1 MKLTFPPQASSPL
14 LPSSTNALSRVPTL
28 REKEKIRDSQED
40 RAGGVAQFVPGT
52 SGTVVASEE
61 TRANGSNPPS
71 VIQNKGSRLVQF
83 QRDQGT
89 APVSPS
95 TLANLEARTTAA
107 SSVNTSRVNSLGP
120 DTDPGSTSQSSEGQS
135 AREATMDE
143 LESHHAEA
151 MYVSGTPEE
160 MSTEDERLEELD
172 GDDVMEEDDE
182 DEDEDEDDD
191 DDDDDD
197 DDLQPTSQYISALDL
212 AGY

>member
-1 MKLTFPPQASSPL
+1 
-14 LPSSTNALSRVPTL
+14 
-28 REKEKIRDSQED
+28 
-40 RAGGVAQFVPGT
+40 
-52 SGTVVASEE
+52 
-61 TRANGSNPPS
+61 
-71 VIQNKGSRLVQF
+71 
-83 QRDQGT
+83 
-89 APVSPS
+89 
-95 TLANLEARTTAA
+95 
-107 SSVNTSRVNSLGP
+107 
-120 DTDPGSTSQSSEGQS
+120 
-135 AREATMDE
+135 MDE